1 MSHYTPY
8 PAYKNSGVEWL
19 GRVPEGWIVKRLR
32 YSAELNPSVPRALLR
47 EPDAEVSFVPMEC
60 VGEDGSIELDRT
72 RAVVDVKD
80 GYSFF
85 ENGDVVFAKVTPC
98 FENGK
103 HAVMRNLV
111 GGVGFGTTELT
122 VLRAT
127 MQTDVGFVSYI
138 VQSERFRQLGA
149 GAMTGAGGLKRVP
162 DEFTRNFVSG
172 WPTKDEQL
180 AIAAHLDRETV
191 RLDGLVAK
199 KTRFIELLREKR
211 QALITHAVTKG
222 LDPTV
227 KMKDS
232 NVEWLGQVP
241 EHWDVTV
248 LKYIV
253 ATIEQG
259 WSPECEARPADE
271 NEWGVLK
278 VGCVNSGV
286 FNDQQNKALPPD
298 LKPEPSLALRA
309 GDVLVS
315 RANTRDL
322 VGSCA
327 VLERDFPFLM
337 ICDKLYRLRVNA
349 RVIPNFLGLMIRVYG
364 RRDIEVEANGASSS
378 MVNIAQ
384 SVIMNL
390 RVNVPP
396 VAEQAEIVA
405 QIVHATIRLDAL
417 IEKTER
423 SIALIKE
430 RRAALITAAVTGQ
443 IDLRAAA

>member
-1 MSHYTPY
+1 M
-8 PAYKNSGVEWL
+8 
-19 GRVPEGWIVKRLR
+19 
-32 YSAELNPSVPRALLR
+32 
-47 EPDAEVSFVPMEC
+47 
-60 VGEDGSIELDRT
+60 
-72 RAVVDVKD
+72 KD

-127 MQTDVGFVSYI
+127 TQTDVGFISYI

-172 WPTKDEQL
+172 WPNIDEQRI
-180 AIAAHLDRETV
+180 IAAHLDRETV

-199 KTRFIELLREKR
+199 KTRFVELLREKR

-232 NVEWLGQVP
+232 GVEWLGQVP
-241 EHWDVTV
+241 EHWVV
-248 LKYIV
+248 CCIQYVING
-253 ATIEQG
+253 IEQG
-259 WSPECEARPADE
+259 WSPECLSTPADDDQ
-271 NEWGVLK
+271 WGVVK
-278 VGCVNSGV
+278 SGCVNGGV
-286 FNDQQNKALPPD
+286 FNENDNKTLPQELTPM
-298 LKPEPSLALRA
+298 PPYEIRP
-309 GDVLVS
+309 GDVLMS
-315 RANTRDL
+315 RASGSPELIGSVALVSTTRNKLMLSDKVFRIACSKNMLPAFFVRVMGSRMMRTQIELSISGADGLANNLPQSRIKKLML
-322 VGSCA
+322 V
-327 VLERDFPFLM
+327 R
-337 ICDKLYRLRVNA
+337 
-349 RVIPNFLGLMIRVYG
+349 
-364 RRDIEVEANGASSS
+364 
-378 MVNIAQ
+378 
-384 SVIMNL
+384 
-390 RVNVPP
+390 PP
-396 VAEQAEIVA
+396 VGEQSEICNYIDR
-405 QIVHATIRLDAL
+405 QTTRLDTL

-443 IDLRAAA
+443 IDLRAAV